1 MRSAIYDDNAYMPL
15 EVAAKMYSTFRP
27 PVLAMVVMGDL
38 NEIEAELRAEPSR
51 LYEEIVRN
59 MGASPLHSSRSTT
72 LQLAPNFN

>member
-1 MRSAIYDDNAYMPL
+1 MRSAIYDENAYMPL
-15 EVAAKMYSTFRP
+15 EVAAKMCSTFRP

-38 NEIEAELRAEPSR
+38 NEIEAERAEPSR